1 MNKTI
6 FKNWKLYEIL
16 WVTVATLS
24 TLGLSLYWGDSPL
37 AIVSSL
43 TGILSV
49 ILVAKRMS
57 LNYLFGAINVSTY
70 AILSYQASFY
80 GEVMLNALYYL
91 PMQFIGLYM
100 WKKAKE
106 ENDGEIESKSLSTE
120 GRIRLVGISVSLV
133 IFYGFFLK
141 SLGNYLP
148 FLDSTSTILSII
160 AMILMVK
167 QFMEQ
172 WVIWVIINV
181 VSIIMWA
188 FSLINGVGEMATL
201 IMWIVYLCNS
211 IFGLYSWKKAQIKE
225 VK

>member
-167 QFMEQ
+167 QFM
-172 WVIWVIINV
+172 
-181 VSIIMWA
+181 
-188 FSLINGVGEMATL
+188 
-201 IMWIVYLCNS
+201 
-211 IFGLYSWKKAQIKE
+211 
-225 VK
+225 